1 MKKAWK
7 LLDQKQKKYAFFI
20 FILMLVTMVLESLSV
35 AIVVPLISILLEGNI
50 DKSIFSYFFA
60 FEKPT
65 GKDLIYIGLSVTFII
80 FLIKNLT
87 LIFNL
92 WQKTIFLQKLHFDLI
107 NRLFNHY
114 LRNDYMFFLQN
125 NSAYLYR
132 NLTDVINAF
141 VKYFSHNMVL
151 FSEIIVF
158 IGIGFILFSV
168 DFLGT
173 TAILLS
179 VSITAFVI
187 YKLTIKT
194 ITSLGKERLVASGTM
209 NKHLLQGMASAKDIK
224 ILDRESDLIVQ
235 VNKSSYRV
243 TKIGQIATFLN
254 AFPRFPFEIF
264 MVIAFSALVFVM
276 VEGERNIVDIIKYL
290 GVFAV
295 ASIRLVPGASRLL
308 QSYQLLKYMQPSV
321 KLLIQE
327 FNSHHKPN
335 MKENYK
341 LKKIYTPFQFQKAI
355 NLSNLSFTYPTRK
368 EFSISK
374 VSMNIKRN
382 DFIGII
388 GKTGSGK
395 STLVNILVGLVK
407 PTEGKV
413 EVDGAN
419 IDSNLSG
426 WHEKIGYVPQSVY
439 LIDDTINK
447 NIAFGL
453 GEKDIDHDLIKQ
465 AVEKANL
472 SEFINNLSNGLETI
486 VGEKG
491 IRISGGQQQ
500 RIGIARALYR
510 NPEILILDE
519 ATSSLDETTEKKI
532 MESIKFLKNKKTLI
546 VITHRLTTVSNCDKI
561 YFIDNG
567 RVVNEGTPKKI
578 LNNI

>member
-1 MKKAWK
+1 
-7 LLDQKQKKYAFFI
+7 
-20 FILMLVTMVLESLSV
+20 
-35 AIVVPLISILLEGNI
+35 
-50 DKSIFSYFFA
+50 
-60 FEKPT
+60 
-65 GKDLIYIGLSVTFII
+65 
-80 FLIKNLT
+80 
-87 LIFNL
+87 
-92 WQKTIFLQKLHFDLI
+92 
-107 NRLFNHY
+107 
-114 LRNDYMFFLQN
+114 MFFLQN

-132 NLTDVINAF
+132 NLTDVIVTF
-141 VKYFSHNMVL
+141 VSYIGNYIIL
-151 FSEIIVF
+151 IGEIIVF

-168 DFLGT
+168 DFVGT
-173 TAILLS
+173 LVILLLIG
-179 VSITAFVI
+179 VTTFVI
-187 YKLTIKT
+187 KKLTVKKLNF
-194 ITSLGKERLVASGTM
+194 LGKERIVIGGEL

-224 ILDRESDLIVQ
+224 ILDRENDLSHQ
-235 VNKSSYRV
+235 VNNSSF
-243 TKIGQIATFLN
+243 KFLKN
-254 AFPRFPFEIF
+254 KQVAIFINSLPKFPFEIIAVF
-264 MVIAFSALVFVM
+264 AFSALVYVM
-276 VEGERNIVDIIKYL
+276 VEDERNMVDIIKYL

-295 ASIRLVPGASRLL
+295 ASIRLVPGASKLL
-308 QSYQLLKYMQPSV
+308 QSYQLIKYMQATV
-321 KLLIQE
+321 ELLIKE
-327 FNSHHKPN
+327 FNSNYKSNISENYQSKKPN
-335 MKENYK
+335 IP
-341 LKKIYTPFQFQKAI
+341 LQFQKDI

-374 VSMNIKRN
+374 VSMGIKKN

-395 STLVNILVGLVK
+395 STLVNILIGLVK
-407 PTEGKV
+407 PNEGKV

-453 GEKDIDHDLIKQ
+453 KEEDIDHDLVKQ
-465 AVEKANL
+465 AVERANL

-546 VITHRLTTVSNCDKI
+546 VITHRLATVSNCDKI

-567 RVVNEGTPKKI
+567 RVIKKGTPEKI

>member
-1 MKKAWK
+1 M
-7 LLDQKQKKYAFFI
+7 F
-20 FILMLVTMVLESLSV
+20 VTMVLESLSV
-35 AIVVPLISILLEGNI
+35 GIVIPLISILLEGNI
-50 DKSIFSYFFA
+50 DKSIFSNFFV
-60 FEKPT
+60 FGEST
-65 GKDLIYIGLSVTFII
+65 GKNLIYTGLFVTFII

-92 WQKTIFLQKLHFDLI
+92 WERTKFLQKLHFDLI

-132 NLTDVINAF
+132 NLTDVINTF
-141 VKYFSHNMVL
+141 VSYFGHIMI
-151 FSEIIVF
+151 FFGEIIVF
-158 IGIGFILFSV
+158 LGIGFILFSV

-173 TAILLS
+173 TVILLS
-179 VSITAFVI
+179 VSITAFTI
-187 YKLTIKT
+187 YKLTIKK
-194 ITSLGKERLVASGTM
+194 INFIGKERLVAGGAM

-224 ILDRESDLIVQ
+224 ILNRENDLIDQ
-235 VNKSSYRV
+235 VNKSSFRV
-243 TKIGQIATFLN
+243 TKNAQISTFLHSF
-254 AFPRFPFEIF
+254 ARFPFEIF
-264 MVIAFSALVFVM
+264 MVFAFSALVFVM
-276 VEGERNIVDIIKYL
+276 VEGERSMVDIIKYL

-295 ASIRLVPGASRLL
+295 ASIRLVPGASKLL
-308 QSYQLLKYMQPSV
+308 QSYQLLKYMQPTV
-321 KLLIQE
+321 KLLTEE
-327 FNSHHKPN
+327 FNLHHKSN
-335 MKENYK
+335 MGENYK
-341 LKKIYTPFQFQKAI
+341 LKKINTPFQFKKDI

-374 VSMNIKRN
+374 VSMDIKKN

-395 STLVNILVGLVK
+395 STLVNILIGLVK
-407 PTEGKV
+407 PNEGKV

-453 GEKDIDHDLIKQ
+453 KEEDIDHDLVKQ
-465 AVEKANL
+465 AVERANL

-546 VITHRLTTVSNCDKI
+546 VITHRLATVSNCDKI

-567 RVVNEGTPKKI
+567 RVIKKGTPEKI